1 LSSFPRRC
9 IQTLFNTSLTEWFFA
24 LVIVLVF
31 LVPSFARAAVW
42 EGAGDGNNDHVVP
55 IMDCILGN
63 PDYRGLFE
71 MTAQDGMVTEREQEL
86 LAINCQNIIR
96 LVLAGEGPVSPQG
109 NMRQY
114 FEWSDSVLTKFLRRE
129 QRRGDQAQ

>member
-1 LSSFPRRC
+1 M
-9 IQTLFNTSLTEWFFA
+9 
-24 LVIVLVF
+24 IVLVF

-42 EGAGDGNNDHVVP
+42 QGAGDGKNDHVVP

-71 MTAQDGMVTEREQEL
+71 MTSQDGVITEGEQEL
-86 LAINCQNIIR
+86 LAINCQNIVR

-109 NMRQY
+109 NLRQY
-114 FEWSDSVLTKFLRRE
+114 FEWSDSVLTRFLMRG
-129 QRRGDQAQ
+129 QRHDDQAQ